1 MAKVLATSCLL
12 MMLACCGLAHAAVS
26 AKPDPGLTFTPC
38 QIGLANTLLHMQ
50 AECTSLSVPEDYTR
64 PDGKHI
70 RLHIAVLRAQTA
82 KPAADPL
89 FFIAGGPGEAS
100 TQAYPQE
107 AAAFEDLRSE
117 RAIVLVD
124 QRGTGESNPLNC
136 PEVSQSLAPA
146 TSTEVSQQTK
156 ACLAQ
161 LSGDPRF
168 FTTSVAV
175 KDLDAVRAALGY
187 KEIDLYGI
195 SYGTRVAL
203 QYLRDY
209 PEHTRSVILDG
220 VVPPDWNV
228 GESAAQD
235 AQRAWLRISMRCALE
250 DPACHK
256 AFPDLPSVFLKL
268 EQALKQHPASV
279 HLRNPLTGAPEAAT
293 LDWPTAASAVQ
304 LLSYTSETAALLPLL
319 IHQAGVEHDYAP
331 LLANAELVNRQ
342 INGAVALGMHAAVL
356 CTEDVP
362 FYPPALPDSPAI
374 VDTYMGSAAVSELMQ
389 SCAHWPR
396 GVMAPDFKKPV
407 ISAKPVLLLSGEDDP
422 ITPPANAALVART
435 LSNSLSIVLAGQ
447 GHGNAWRGCV
457 PRLIEQFIRQASVTN
472 LDTAC
477 IKKLKP
483 FPFFTSFT
491 GPGP

>member
-1 MAKVLATSCLL
+1 MTKVLAALCLL
-12 MMLACCGLAHAAVS
+12 MTLACCRQAAHAA
-26 AKPDPGLTFTPC
+26 AKPDAGLAFVPC

-50 AECTSLSVPEDYTR
+50 AECTNLSVPEDYAQ
-64 PDGKHI
+64 PSGKHI
-70 RLHIAVLRAQTA
+70 RLHIAVLKAQTA
-82 KPAADPL
+82 EPASDPL

-107 AAAFEDLRSE
+107 AAAFEGLHSE

-136 PEVSQSLAPA
+136 PEASQSLAPA
-146 TSTEVSQQTK
+146 ASTEVSRQTI

-175 KDLDAVRAALGY
+175 KDLDAVRAAFGY

-203 QYLRDY
+203 EYLRDY
-209 PEHTRSVILDG
+209 PGHTRSVILDG

-228 GESAAQD
+228 GQSAAQD
-235 AQRAWLRISMRCALE
+235 AQRSLELIFQRCALQ
-250 DPACHK
+250 DPACHQ
-256 AFPDLPSVFLKL
+256 AFPNLPAVFQQL
-268 EQALKQHPASV
+268 EQTLKQHPAGV
-279 HLRNPLTGAPEAAT
+279 KLRNPLTGAPEAAT

-319 IHQAGVEHDYAP
+319 IHQAGAEQDYAP

-342 INGAVALGMHAAVL
+342 VNGAVALGMHAAVL
-356 CTEDVP
+356 CTEDLP
-362 FYPPALPDSPAI
+362 FYPKNLADSPALA
-374 VDTYMGSAAVSELMQ
+374 DTYIGADPVRALIA

-396 GVMAPDFKKPV
+396 GVMQPDFKKPV
-407 ISAKPVLLLSGEDDP
+407 VSAKPVLLLSGEDDP

-435 LSNSLSIVLAGQ
+435 LSHNLSIILAGQ

-457 PRLIEQFIRQASVTN
+457 PQLMEQFIREASVKN

-477 IKKLKP
+477 VKKLKP
-483 FPFFTSFT
+483 FAFFTSFT

>member
-1 MAKVLATSCLL
+1 MHKAFAAFCLL
-12 MMLACCGLAHAAVS
+12 VMLAACRNAHAATPT
-26 AKPDPGLTFTPC
+26 KPGPGLVFTPC
-38 QIGLANTLLHMQ
+38 QIGLAHSLLHMQ
-50 AECTSLSVPEDYTR
+50 AQCTSLSVPEDYAR

-70 RLHIAVLRAQTA
+70 SLHIAVLRAQTA

-107 AAAFEDLRSE
+107 AAAFEGLRAE

-124 QRGTGESNPLNC
+124 QRGSGGSNPLNC
-136 PEVSQSLAPA
+136 PEASQSLAPVTA
-146 TSTEVSQQTK
+146 TEVAQQTQ
-156 ACLAQ
+156 ACLAE

-187 KEIDLYGI
+187 AEIDLYGI

-203 QYLRDY
+203 EYLRDY

-220 VVPPDWNV
+220 VVPPNWNV
-228 GESAAQD
+228 GQSASQD
-235 AQRAWLRISMRCALE
+235 AQRSLDLIFQRCALQ
-250 DPACHK
+250 DPACHQ
-256 AFPDLPSVFLKL
+256 AFPNLPSVFLQL
-268 EQALKQHPASV
+268 EQTLKQHPV
-279 HLRNPLTGAPEAAT
+279 GVKLRNPLTGAPESAT
-293 LDWPTAASAVQ
+293 LDWPTAANAVQ

-319 IHQAGVEHDYAP
+319 VHQAGLEHDYAP

-342 INGAVALGMHAAVL
+342 VNGAVALGMHAAVL
-356 CTEDVP
+356 CTEDLP
-362 FYPPALPDSPAI
+362 FYPKNLADSPALA
-374 VDTYMGSAAVSELMQ
+374 DTYLGAAPIKALQE

-396 GVMAPDFKKPV
+396 GVLEPEFKKPV

-457 PRLIEQFIRQASVTN
+457 PRLIEQFIREASVKN
-472 LDTAC
+472 LKIAC
-477 IKKLKP
+477 VKKLQP